1 MMCSTLSMSTA
12 NWIVDSA
19 FRSECTTTLATLR
32 CTNTSPGS
40 RPVIWLAGTRLSLQ
54 PIHMNLGRCCFTSP
68 VKKPGRERS
77 ISAAQARLWSKRS
90 WIVVM
95 LELSFRL
102 SHGFRE
108 QLAADQHAADL
119 AGAGADLV
127 QLGVAPQPAQR
138 VVVDVAVA
146 AEHLDALAGH
156 PRRLLGA
163 PQDHR
168 GAVLAHLA
176 HVLAAERVEV
186 LAHRVAEGACGLQ
199 HGVHVGDLA
208 LDQLEFA
215 DALAELL
222 AVVDVGH
229 HVVHHGLHD

>member
-90 WIVVM
+90 LIVVM
-95 LELSFRL
+95 DGFSAP
-102 SHGFRE
+102 SHRFRE
-108 QLAADQHAADL
+108 QFAADQHAADL

-127 QLGVAPQPAQR
+127 ELGVAPQAAQR

-146 AEHLDALAGH
+146 PEHLDALAGH

-168 GAVLAHLA
+168 GAVL
-176 HVLAAERVEV
+176 
-186 LAHRVAEGACGLQ
+186 
-199 HGVHVGDLA
+199 
-208 LDQLEFA
+208 
-215 DALAELL
+215 
-222 AVVDVGH
+222 
-229 HVVHHGLHD
+229 